1 MKKIKRQLKS
11 VFIFFSA
18 IAVMMVIVLA
28 SYYNYRAIQDN
39 VIEIEQSQLL
49 SLANT
54 VADSLERFFVNQT
67 HNLEIL
73 AKNRYFIS
81 NYIAQQQGVITEA
94 AFQNIEDY
102 YSIQSDN
109 IELIRLIDGEGEE
122 IYTYPITDYGQGIE
136 ADFQEVYEK
145 QKAIIGALYQEQDKL
160 YINILQPVITDGHI
174 SGVLY
179 VKIKLETIYH
189 AFIVPVKAGEKG
201 YSSVKDSDGALIMHP
216 NTEDIGENVIEART
230 SAYPDFDWS
239 ELQELVEKQK
249 RGESGVGIYHSLW
262 FNDNLEKRVK
272 KFSAFSPAQVGD
284 DFWIVNVS
292 KDYLEV
298 VSFLKERTY
307 NIIIINFFIIL
318 IFVTTLL
325 YLYRVKKD
333 QVLIAKEHALLVKVK
348 ELNEELEADIQ
359 QRIVL
364 EKELIQSK
372 NKFENIFEAGSD
384 CIFVIDV
391 GQNAQIKE
399 VNLKVTQSLGYSKE
413 QLLQMNYQD
422 ISTFIT
428 PEKLNEIKSDL
439 LLHQSYLFED
449 ILKGNQGKS
458 IPVEINIKP
467 MVSESTNQMVM
478 ISRDITMK
486 KRFEEEMMENKRKEA
501 LMIYQSR
508 LAAMGEMI
516 GSIAHQWRQPLSGIS
531 MIFNNIEDAYTFEE
545 LDAPFLK
552 NQGHRLQ
559 ELIKYMS
566 QTIDDFRFF
575 FNPKND
581 KENFLMSKILD
592 QTLDFLRESIRLN
605 NIDVSM
611 SLEKD
616 ILMLGRP
623 NQLSQVLFG
632 ILKNAIDAIVLNN
645 SEQRK
650 ISVRCGTEDQSVH
663 LEIEDTG
670 GGISEE
676 KLVQIFEMY
685 YTTKEAHNGTGLGL
699 YIAKVIVEKNFDGE
713 ITAQNTQGGLCIVIK
728 IPII

>member
-1 MKKIKRQLKS
+1 MKKLKRQLKS
-11 VFIFFSA
+11 VFIFLTA

-28 SYYNYRAIQDN
+28 SYYNYRAVQDN
-39 VIEIEQSQLL
+39 VIQIEQSQLL
-49 SLANT
+49 SLADT

-81 NYIAQQQGVITEA
+81 NYIAQQKGLITEA

-102 YSIQSDN
+102 YSIQADN
-109 IELIRLIDGEGEE
+109 IELIRLIDSKGDE
-122 IYTYPITDYGQGIE
+122 IYTYPITDYGHGIDSDFKKLYEQQKSIVGDIYDEQG
-136 ADFQEVYEK
+136 
-145 QKAIIGALYQEQDKL
+145 KL
-160 YINILQPVITDGHI
+160 YINILQPVVTDGEI

-201 YSSVKDSDGALIMHP
+201 YASVKDSDGILIMHP
-216 NTEDIGENVIEART
+216 NAKDIGVDVMEART
-230 SAYPDFDWS
+230 TAYPNFDWS
-239 ELQELVEKQK
+239 ELQALVEKQK

-272 KFSAFSPAQVGD
+272 KFSAYSPARIGD
-284 DFWIVNVS
+284 DFWIMNVS
-292 KDYLEV
+292 KDYVEV
-298 VSFLKERTY
+298 VSFLKKRTY

-333 QVLIAKEHALLVKVK
+333 QALVAKEHALLVKVK
-348 ELNEELEADIQ
+348 ELNEELEVDIN

-391 GQNAQIKE
+391 GENARIKE
-399 VNLKVTQSLGYSKE
+399 VNQKVTQSLGYTKE
-413 QLLQMNYQD
+413 HLLQMHYQD
-422 ISTFIT
+422 ISTCVT
-428 PEKLNEIKSDL
+428 TEKLYEIKADL
-439 LLHQSYLFED
+439 LLHQSYIFED
-449 ILKGNQGKS
+449 VLKGNHGKE

-467 MVSESTNQMVM
+467 MAFENTNQMVM

-486 KRFEEEMMENKRKEA
+486 KRFEAEMMENKRKEA

-531 MIFNNIEDAYTFEE
+531 MIFNNIEDAYAFDE
-545 LDAPFLK
+545 LDDDLLK
-552 NQGHRLQ
+552 NQGQRLQ

-566 QTIDDFRFF
+566 RTIDDFRFF

-592 QTLDFLRESIRLN
+592 QTIDFLRESIRLN
-605 NIDVSM
+605 NIEISM
-611 SLEKD
+611 DFERD

-623 NQLSQVLFG
+623 NQLSQVLFS

-650 ISVRCGTEDQSVH
+650 ISVRCREVDHHVH

-670 GGISEE
+670 GGIAEE
-676 KLVQIFEMY
+676 KLAQIFEMY
-685 YTTKEAHNGTGLGL
+685 YTTKEEHNGTGLGL
-699 YIAKVIVEKNFDGE
+699 YIAKVIVEKNFGGE
-713 ITAQNTQGGLCIVIK
+713 IAAQNMSNGLCIAIK
-728 IPII
+728 LPII

>member
-11 VFIFFSA
+11 VFILLIA
-18 IAVMMVIVLA
+18 IAVMVVIVLA
-28 SYYNYRAIQDN
+28 SYFNYRAVQDN

-49 SLANT
+49 SLSDT

-73 AKNRYFIS
+73 AKNRYFLS
-81 NYIAQQQGVITEA
+81 NYIAHQQGIVTEA

-109 IELIRLIDGEGEE
+109 IELIRFLDNASEE
-122 IYTYPITDYGQGIE
+122 IYTYPITDYGHGIE
-136 ADFQEVYEK
+136 SDLQKVYK
-145 QKAIIGALYQEQDKL
+145 LKKAIVGDIYKEQEKL
-160 YINILQPVITDGHI
+160 YINILQPVITNGEI

-179 VKIKLETIYH
+179 VKIKLETIYY

-201 YSSVKDSDGALIMHP
+201 YSSVKDSNGILIMHP
-216 NTEDIGENVIEART
+216 NTKDIGVDVMEART
-230 SAYPDFDWS
+230 QAYPNFDWS
-239 ELQELVEKQK
+239 ELQALVEKQK
-249 RGESGVGIYHSLW
+249 RGESGVGVYHSLW

-272 KFSAFSPAQVGD
+272 KFSAYSPAHIGD

-298 VSFLKERTY
+298 VSFLKERTF

-325 YLYRVKKD
+325 YLYRIKKD
-333 QVLIAKEHALLVKVK
+333 QALIAKEHALLVKVK
-348 ELNEELEADIQ
+348 ELNEELEADID

-364 EKELIQSK
+364 EKKLIQSK

-391 GQNAQIKE
+391 GENAQIKE
-399 VNLKVTQSLGYSKE
+399 VNLKVTQSLDYSKE
-413 QLLQMNYQD
+413 QLLQMHYQD
-422 ISTFIT
+422 ISTYIT
-428 PEKLNEIKSDL
+428 PEKLNEIKADL
-439 LLHQSYLFED
+439 LLNQSYMFED
-449 ILKGNQGKS
+449 VLKGSLGKK

-467 MVSESTNQMVM
+467 MASENANQMVM

-486 KRFEEEMMENKRKEA
+486 KRFEAEMMENKRKEA

-531 MIFNNIEDAYTFEE
+531 MIFNNIEDAYAFDE
-545 LDAPFLK
+545 LDATFLK
-552 NQGHRLQ
+552 NQGQRLQ

-605 NIDVSM
+605 NIEVSM
-611 SLEKD
+611 DLEKD

-645 SEQRK
+645 SERRK
-650 ISVRCGTEDQSVH
+650 INVSCRETDDHMH

-670 GGISEE
+670 GGIPEE
-676 KLVQIFEMY
+676 KLDQIFEMY
-685 YTTKEAHNGTGLGL
+685 YTTKEEHNGTGLGL

-713 ITAQNTQGGLCIVIK
+713 IMAQNTPDGLSVVIK
-728 IPII
+728 VPII